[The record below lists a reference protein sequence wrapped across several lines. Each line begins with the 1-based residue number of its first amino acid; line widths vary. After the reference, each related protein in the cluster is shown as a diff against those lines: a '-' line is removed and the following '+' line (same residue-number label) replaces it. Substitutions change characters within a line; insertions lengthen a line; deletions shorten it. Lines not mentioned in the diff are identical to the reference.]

1 MRKLVAPVVVVL
13 AIMVGLPDLAT
24 STPARDGGAPRAVD
38 LHPCPR
44 IDGAE
49 CGSIRVLLD
58 PRDPALGT
66 TQVGF
71 LRYPRRRQELPSLG
85 TIVAVEGG
93 PGYSTIASRWYYRDL
108 YKPLLDRRELLL
120 VDLRGTGRSDAIDCP
135 QLQSYRGPWKRLVAL
150 CGRQLGPLSER
161 YGSAFAAADLVVVID
176 ALGIDRIDIYG
187 DSYGTFFAQTFAV
200 RYPERT
206 RTVTLDAAYTIDND
220 DAWWRDTNRAIAAAF
235 RVTCAR
241 DRVCAELGRDPMATI
256 ARLVRRVGAAPVV
269 GAAYNADGR
278 PRSVR
283 VNVDSVISLV
293 TSAATTPTIYREL
306 VAAARAVLRANHPD
320 PAPLLRLAAE
330 NAYVGGAGNIH
341 TYSEGLAT
349 ATGCNDY
356 PQLWDLGAS
365 MPDRVSQYRAAL
377 DELRRDD
384 PDAFAPFAI
393 DDWVVSS
400 ATLFTSCIRW
410 PVPMQHVHAKPPG
423 AAYPEVPVLVLN
435 GDLDSLT
442 SPEGAQAVADRFPN
456 ATYVEVPNTTHV
468 TALGDLLDC
477 TSRLVLDFVQTRVV
491 GDPSCVRSY
500 PPIRLADRF
509 PTSAAGLG
517 TDVATRAALVTTGTL
532 GDVLAR
538 WWSMGGTHGVGLRG
552 GTFETHGFREP
563 VFRLRDV
570 RWVGD
575 VAVGGTL
582 RWDRP
587 SGVVSATVTLRGDG
601 VPGARL
607 RVRWNAWHPMTSALV
622 VGSVGGRPV
631 RLRVPAP

>member
-1 MRKLVAPVVVVL
+1 MKRLIAPVVVVL
-13 AIMVGLPDLAT
+13 AIMVGVPDLAGF
-24 STPARDGGAPRAVD
+24 TPGAVASSRAVD
-38 LHPCPR
+38 LRACPH

-49 CGSIRVLLD
+49 CGFIQVPLD

-66 TQVGF
+66 TDVGF
-71 LRYPRRRQELPSLG
+71 LRYPRRRQDLPSLG

-135 QLQSYRGPWKRLVAL
+135 QLQSYRGAWKRLVAL
-150 CGRQLGPLSER
+150 CGRQLGALSER
-161 YGSAFAAADLVVVID
+161 YGSAFAAADMVAVLD

-206 RTVTLDAAYTIDND
+206 RTVTLDGAYPIDNA

-235 RVTCAR
+235 RVTCER
-241 DRVCAELGRDPMATI
+241 DRVCAATGDDPMDTI
-256 ARLVRRVGAAPVV
+256 ARLARRVSDHPIV
-269 GAAYNADGR
+269 GTGFNADGR
-278 PRSVR
+278 ARSVR
-283 VNVDSVISLV
+283 ITIDSVISLV

-306 VAAARAVLRANHPD
+306 VTAARAAMRASHPD
-320 PAPLLRLAAE
+320 PVPLIRLAAE
-330 NAYVGGAGNIH
+330 NEYVGGAGNIH

-356 PQLWDLGAS
+356 PQLWDLDAS
-365 MPDRVSQYRAAL
+365 MAERVAQYRTAL
-377 DELRRDD
+377 DLLRRDD

-410 PVPMQHVHAKPPG
+410 PAPTQHVPAKPPG
-423 AAYPEVPVLVLN
+423 AVYPDVPVLVLD

-442 SPEGAQAVADRFPN
+442 SPEGAQVVADRFPN

-468 TALGDLLDC
+468 TALGDLLNC
-477 TSRLVLDFVQTRVV
+477 TSRLVLDFVRTRVV
-491 GDPSCVRSY
+491 GDPSCVQSY

-509 PTSAAGLG
+509 PMSATTLG
-517 TDVATRAALVTTGTL
+517 DDVSTRAALVATGTL

-552 GTFETHGFREP
+552 GTFETHGFRDP

-587 SGVVSATVTLRGDG
+587 SGDIRATVSLQGVD
-601 VPGARL
+601 VPGLRL
-607 RVRWNAWHPMTSALV
+607 RIRWNAWHPMGSALV
-622 VGSVGGRPV
+622 VGSVGGQPV